1 MFKLIRG
8 ADVYT
13 PEHIGIN
20 DILIAGD
27 KILKI
32 APHIDFTYEGMEII
46 NAAGKKAVP
55 GLMDQHVHITGGG
68 GESGMK
74 SRVTELCLGDI
85 IQSGVTT
92 IVGLLGTDSFTRSVE
107 NLVAKAKGLNE
118 DTCNIA

>member
-32 APHIDFTYEGMEII
+32 APHIDFTYEGT
-46 NAAGKKAVP
+46 NK
-55 GLMDQHVHITGGG
+55 
-68 GESGMK
+68 
-74 SRVTELCLGDI
+74 
-85 IQSGVTT
+85 
-92 IVGLLGTDSFTRSVE
+92 
-107 NLVAKAKGLNE
+107 
-118 DTCNIA
+118 